1 MEVIFWGL
9 ALEHIILIGLSLGL
23 NLILLLTCIYL
34 CCRIRRREGNTKDT
48 DMTNMNDNELG
59 HDYERTVIP
68 SRATSMVSV
77 TGDYAVPMETVDGMV
92 NAAPSK
98 PPRGDDLNNDSESD
112 VEYVYAEPR
121 VYPAAPSKDKPWLQN
136 QRSFPFRQK
145 RNGFQSGTP
154 KPVYA
159 NTLDNRA

>member
-1 MEVIFWGL
+1 MKFVALSKKVFPGISPLFILRVLSFIF
-9 ALEHIILIGLSLGL
+9 S
-23 NLILLLTCIYL
+23 
-34 CCRIRRREGNTKDT
+34 CRIRRREGKATSNTKDT
-48 DMTNMNDNELG
+48 DMTNMNENELG

-77 TGDYAVPMETVDGMV
+77 TAGEYAVPMETVDGRV

-98 PPRGDDLNNDSESD
+98 PPRGDDMDDDSESD
-112 VEYVYAEPR
+112 VEYVYAEPQ
-121 VYPAAPSKDKPWLQN
+121 VYPTPPSKDKPWLQN
-136 QRSFPFRQK
+136 QRSLPFRHK
-145 RNGFQSGTP
+145 KNGFQSGTP